1 VVSLVLA
8 ILFGVATFAL
18 DATGGP
24 ALVEGGIAWL
34 AGTNA
39 ILLLFNLIPAFPLDG
54 GRLLRAW
61 LWQRS
66 GDKYR
71 ATSGAARLGRICAFV
86 MIGLGLLSLFINGAI
101 SGLWLIFLGWFLMS
115 AARGEESQVLLR
127 GALSGLRVG
136 DVMARD
142 PITAPGWITV
152 DEFMRSYVPM
162 QSATAYPIKTFDGAI
177 DGLVTL
183 ARLAQVPPEERH
195 VKRVRDVGTGMNEVL
210 KASPGEP
217 VTAVLDRFS
226 PANDGQMLVMEGGA
240 LVGLLSPGDITR
252 ALKAAGADAKRSAA
266 F

>member
-1 VVSLVLA
+1 
-8 ILFGVATFAL
+8 
-18 DATGGP
+18 
-24 ALVEGGIAWL
+24 
-34 AGTNA
+34 
-39 ILLLFNLIPAFPLDG
+39 
-54 GRLLRAW
+54 
-61 LWQRS
+61 
-66 GDKYR
+66 
-71 ATSGAARLGRICAFV
+71 

-115 AARGEESQVLLR
+115 AARSEESQILLR

-136 DVMARD
+136 DVMSRD
-142 PITAPGWITV
+142 PTTAPGWITV
-152 DEFMRSYVPM
+152 DEFTRSYVPM
-162 QSATAYPIKTFDGAI
+162 HRAIAYPIKTFDGEL

-195 VKRVRDVGTGMNEVL
+195 VKRVRDVGTGMNEVP

-226 PANDGQMLVMEGGA
+226 PADGGQMLVMDGGE

-252 ALKAAGADAKRSAA
+252 ALKAARADAKSSAA